1 MKIAFIGGG
10 VMGEAMM
17 RGILGKGLAT
27 PQGIMAND
35 ISAARLSSLKKAY
48 GVGVTDDYG
57 IAVEGADVIVIA
69 VKPQN
74 LAELMP
80 KLQGHLTHGQLAL
93 SIVAGAAI
101 ATITGGLGHRS
112 VIRAMPNTPAQI
124 GEGMSVWTSSREVSQ
139 RQKEIA
145 RSILGALGRE
155 IYVPDEKYIDMATAV
170 SGSGPAYI
178 FLVIEA
184 LVDAAIHIG
193 LPHEMAEELVLETV
207 VGASLLAKET
217 GKPPKELRDMVT
229 SPGGTTEQAI
239 LKLEDGGLRDLL
251 LRAVIAAH
259 EKAKALSG

>member
-1 MKIAFIGGG
+1 MKIAFIGSG
-10 VMGEAMM
+10 VMGEAMI
-17 RGILGKGLAT
+17 RGILGKGIIT
-27 PQGIMAND
+27 PKRIMAND
-35 ISAARLSSLKKAY
+35 ISATRLSSLEKAY

-57 IAVEGADVIVIA
+57 IAVEGSDVIVIA

-74 LAELMP
+74 LPRLMP
-80 KLQGHLTHGQLAL
+80 ELQGHLKNGQLVL

-101 ATITGGLGHRS
+101 ETIAGGLGHRY

-124 GEGMSVWTSSREVSQ
+124 GEGMSVWTSSSEVSQ

-155 IYVPDEKYIDMATAV
+155 IYVADEKYIDMATAV

-178 FLVIEA
+178 FLIMEA
-184 LVDAAIHIG
+184 LADAAMHIG

-217 GKPPKELRDMVT
+217 GKPPEELRDMVT
-229 SPGGTTEQAI
+229 SPGGTTAQAI
-239 LKLEDGGLRDLL
+239 SKLEDGGLRDLV
-251 LRAVIAAH
+251 LRAVIAAY
-259 EKAKALSG
+259 EKATALSG